1 MILFVFDTKEE
12 CDKFTILYEKY
23 RKVVVYTISLYVK
36 DPYQAED
43 LLQEIYIRIG
53 NNLTKIDLSDEK
65 RSQNYVI
72 TIARNYCRSYL
83 CRQNKMEEEPLEDM
97 DTVESK
103 LRQSDVLDT
112 LIDQERFMH
121 LVTEIGKLKDHY
133 KTVLELKYVTGFSDD
148 EIAKFLNI
156 KKKTVQM
163 RLYRAKAILRKEVC
177 NHEQ

>member
-12 CDKFTILYEKY
+12 CDKFTVLYEKY

-53 NNLTKIDLSDEK
+53 NNLPKIDLSDEK
-65 RSQNYVI
+65 RSRNYVI

-83 CRQNKMEEEPLEDM
+83 CRQNKMEVESFEDM
-97 DTVESK
+97 DAVESEF
-103 LRQSDVLDT
+103 RQSDVLDT
-112 LIDQERFMH
+112 LIEQERIKH
-121 LVTEIGKLKDHY
+121 LAAEIGKLKDHY

-148 EIAKFLNI
+148 EIAEFLHI

-163 RLYRAKAILRKEVC
+163 RLYRAKVILREKGGL
-177 NHEQ
+177 